1 MSCRLPGDATD
12 TQKLWEL
19 ITKCH
24 SAWSKVP
31 TDRWNQE
38 AFHDRAAKGKPGRT
52 SKDAGHFLKD
62 DIKAFD
68 VSFFGVNSIEATV
81 YVYSLVP
88 WRDYI
93 VNPQTMRLIEQMVC
107 SNAHRYPFKVAKEDD
122 MFFALV
128 ASDNGLSI
136 ALMLRDY
143 PWIFGFKM
151 IVGTFIVPLY
161 YPSLYWRLKEVMTDV
176 VPDTPDPPILP
187 FASKKDK
194 RKFAKRM
201 SQYLSEG

>member
-1 MSCRLPGDATD
+1 MNGSVSVNGQHANGSTHANGNHSLNGSLPVDGHSAESDHLEPITVVGMSCRLPGDATD

-38 AFHDRAAKGKPGRT
+38 AFHDRAAEGKSGRT
-52 SKDAGHFLKD
+52 GTDGGHFLKD

-68 VSFFGVNSIEATV
+68 VSFFRVNPIETTV

-93 VNPQTMRLIEQMVC
+93 VNP
-107 SNAHRYPFKVAKEDD
+107 
-122 MFFALV
+122 
-128 ASDNGLSI
+128 
-136 ALMLRDY
+136 
-143 PWIFGFKM
+143 
-151 IVGTFIVPLY
+151 
-161 YPSLYWRLKEVMTDV
+161 
-176 VPDTPDPPILP
+176 
-187 FASKKDK
+187 
-194 RKFAKRM
+194 
-201 SQYLSEG
+201 